1 MTAPIFHS
9 AKRGDENRVKSDPLV
24 RAFLAAVAIAFVVG
38 VALGVRVLMTQ
49 RGVEPVPQSSTA
61 SASRFLDSVKRQ
73 ARAGM
78 DQLGKLLKDSPPSPA
93 PPRQKPVNPQAAGD
107 ANTPV
112 IPIVMNTGD
121 PKRVYAA
128 APPPDGAQVIKVPAA
143 GNWTYDVFFGP
154 GWQKTGQLR
163 YTTQRQADQAV
174 GANMSWI
181 PNAGQASTWF
191 LGVMEA
197 DHPSHANT
205 RFPGFFM
212 HPVYLPP
219 SPQPGSLV
227 VWEFPWQGGGKA
239 QMRRFDM
246 RVAGWE
252 TVTVPAGVFTA
263 VRIEGKLR
271 YVDNESV
278 KAEVRYEL
286 WYSPRARQV
295 VRLLWLGQSPDE
307 SNAEMIAEL
316 AGFTAP

>member
-1 MTAPIFHS
+1 MF
-9 AKRGDENRVKSDPLV
+9 D
-24 RAFLAAVAIAFVVG
+24 AV
-38 VALGVRVLMTQ
+38 
-49 RGVEPVPQSSTA
+49 S
-61 SASRFLDSVKRQ
+61 
-73 ARAGM
+73 
-78 DQLGKLLKDSPPSPA
+78 
-93 PPRQKPVNPQAAGD
+93 
-107 ANTPV
+107 
-112 IPIVMNTGD
+112 
-121 PKRVYAA
+121 
-128 APPPDGAQVIKVPAA
+128 PPDGPQVTKVPAA

-163 YTTQRQADQAV
+163 YTTQRQADQAATV

-181 PNAGQASTWF
+181 PNGGQASTWF

-219 SPQPGSLV
+219 SPQPGSLL

-239 QMRRFDM
+239 QMRRFEM

-263 VRIEGKLR
+263 VHIEGKLR

-278 KAEVRYEL
+278 KAEVRYQL
-286 WYSPRARQV
+286 WYSPKARQI
-295 VRLLWLGQSPDE
+295 VRLLWLGRSPDE
-307 SNAEMIAEL
+307 SSAEMIAEL
-316 AGFTAP
+316 ASFAVP